1 MDARSIARSALL
13 FWLSSC
19 APSAPTP
26 DGGPS
31 VDASAPADSGADT
44 AVVFDATGVDPR
56 FAPVAAVLVETCG
69 STYCHHGDG
78 STPASRNLSAQH
90 IQRTLGLRSLQ
101 IPRLR
106 LVEPGQP
113 AQSYLLHKL
122 AGSHSALPECLAD
135 AGTCGQR
142 MPSPDQPLTPERIEL
157 VRQWITDG
165 APGL

>member
-1 MDARSIARSALL
+1 
-13 FWLSSC
+13 
-19 APSAPTP
+19 
-26 DGGPS
+26 
-31 VDASAPADSGADT
+31 
-44 AVVFDATGVDPR
+44 VVFDGTGVDPP

-78 STPASRNLSAQH
+78 STPASRDLSAQH
-90 IQRTLGLRSLQ
+90 IHGTLALRSLQ

-106 LVEPGQP
+106 LIEPGQP

-122 AGSHSALPECLAD
+122 VGSHSALPECLAD

-142 MPSPDQPLTPERIEL
+142 MPSPIQPLAPAQIDL
-157 VRQWITDG
+157 VRQWIVDG